1 MKNIDER
8 LLNLEKKI
16 IKDKFHPTD
25 IVYVDQETDEVDAV
39 IKGGTYDRAG
49 RSYWRKDGESE
60 QIFLDRVE
68 KAEKES
74 EKNENAG

>member
-1 MKNIDER
+1 MKNIEER
-8 LLNLEKKI
+8 LLNLEKRI
-16 IKDKFHPTD
+16 VKDKFPPTD
-25 IVYVDQETDEVDAV
+25 IVYIAQETDEAVAV
-39 IKGGTYDRAG
+39 IMGGTCDRAG
-49 RSYWRKDGESE
+49 RSYWREDGESE